1 MFEDST
7 ERPFSSLLNH
17 VSSLLNHEKRNGF
30 YHCAKCGNKLLKY

>member
-7 ERPFSSLLNH
+7 ERPF
-17 VSSLLNHEKRNGF
+17 SSLLNHEKRNGF